1 MPRLNLSLILFTLL
15 VYVLTAGMSLQD
27 RLLISTLHRM
37 ERNAYFDPT
46 AQELFEGAMTGMADV
61 LSEEHGDGYSVYIPP
76 SRQTRYQDNLAD
88 RYEGLGVSLRTHEA
102 REEKQLFID
111 YPHYESPA
119 YRGGLRSGDQIL
131 EINGTSVADKTSSEI
146 VRFLRQQGDAEI
158 HLSVLPF
165 GQTEPKDFFVHR
177 ETNYHP
183 CVLGDYFDSGG
194 RVFCLEA
201 HPKIGYVWIASF
213 NPTTAK
219 KFGEALDSMA
229 QHGVESFI
237 LDLRD
242 NPGGDV
248 WSCVLVARML
258 MAPDPVLGKVIAL
271 VRDRNGRERFRHRD
285 FVLTE
290 GSQRCTLP
298 MVVLING
305 ETASSSEIL
314 AAALQDH
321 RRATIVGTRSFGKGV
336 IQGIIT
342 LPFQSGM
349 LQLTD
354 SEYARPSGAGIHRR
368 KDATETDA
376 WGVIPDNIIELS
388 EAEQSAVN
396 QYRTLRSSVISSERS
411 AVLDQFREQIIEE
424 QNEGTADSPPF
435 KFTGASPYY
444 DLQLDEAIKVLL
456 AKAFAGN

>member
-1 MPRLNLSLILFTLL
+1 MPRLNLFLILFVLF
-15 VYVLTAGMSLQD
+15 VYALTAGVSLRD
-27 RLLISTLHRM
+27 RLLVSTLHRI
-37 ERNAYFDPT
+37 ERNAYFDPS
-46 AQELFEGAMTGMADV
+46 AKELFEGAMTGMADI

-88 RYEGLGVSLRTHEA
+88 RYEGLGVSLRTHEVG
-102 REEKQLFID
+102 EEKRLFID

-131 EINGTSVADKTSSEI
+131 AINGTSVADKTSGEI

-177 ETNYHP
+177 EKNYHP
-183 CVLGDYFDSGG
+183 CVIGDYFDSDG
-194 RVFCLEA
+194 RVFCLET
-201 HPKIGYVWIASF
+201 HPNIGYIRITSF
-213 NPTTAK
+213 NATTAK
-219 KFGEALDSMA
+219 SFGNALDRMM
-229 QHGVESFI
+229 QRGVESLI

-242 NPGGDV
+242 NSGGDV
-248 WSCVLVARML
+248 WNCVLVARML
-258 MAPDPVLGKVIAL
+258 MSPDPVLGNVVAL
-271 VRDRNGRERFRHRD
+271 VRDRNGRERFRHRH
-285 FVLTE
+285 FILIE

-298 MVVLING
+298 MVVLIND

-336 IQGIIT
+336 IQGILT

-368 KDATETDA
+368 NDATDSDA
-376 WGVIPDNIIELS
+376 WGVVPDNIVELS
-388 EAEQSAVN
+388 TAEQSAVS
-396 QYRTLRSSVISSERS
+396 QYRTLRSSVISAERL
-411 AVLDQFREQIIEE
+411 AVLDQFREQIAIEQSE
-424 QNEGTADSPPF
+424 KESEPF
-435 KFTGASPYY
+435 KFTGTAPYY
-444 DLQLDEAIKVLL
+444 DVQLDEAIKVLL
-456 AKAFAGN
+456 AK